1 MTSYRHL
8 SSEERAIIMLETQN
22 GSSMRAI
29 ARRITR
35 SPSTISRERARQA
48 SDASYCA
55 TDAARRYQQ
64 NRQACVRK
72 KKLEPHSPL
81 YVKVSSALRYKQ
93 WSPEQIS
100 RTLKRM
106 HPDDPTWHISPET
119 IYASIYAHPRNQLKK
134 VMIDA
139 LRQSKA
145 KRGHRRAL
153 SPGGPVKVPEHLTIH
168 QRPEDIEDRLIAG
181 HWEGDLIVGAH
192 NRSCIGTLVE
202 RHTGYVVLCK
212 MDSKKAPDVRRGFTR
227 QMHSL
232 PGFLRQSMT
241 YDRGSEMAEHPIMS
255 TSLKMRIYFADPHAP
270 WQRGSNE
277 NMNGLL
283 RQYFPKGTDLSVYSQ
298 EHLNKVA
305 ILLNGRPRKRFDW
318 KTPQELMD
326 KVLEDHANPV
336 ALDS

>member
-1 MTSYRHL
+1 
-8 SSEERAIIMLETQN
+8 
-22 GSSMRAI
+22 MRSI
-29 ARRITR
+29 ARRMSR
-35 SPSTISRERARQA
+35 SPSTVSREVARHSNNARYCATTAAHGYRLNRQA
-48 SDASYCA
+48 S
-55 TDAARRYQQ
+55 
-64 NRQACVRK
+64 VRK
-72 KKLEPHSPL
+72 KKLQPDTPL
-81 YVKVSSALRYKQ
+81 YNKVSSALRYQQ

-100 RTLKRM
+100 RRFKRM
-106 HPDDPTWHISPET
+106 HPDDPTGHVSPET

-145 KRGHRRAL
+145 TRGHRRTL
-153 SPGGPVKVPEHLTIH
+153 SPGGPLKVPEHLTIH
-168 QRPEDIEDRLIAG
+168 QRPEEIEDRLIAG

-202 RHTGYVVLCK
+202 RHTGYVVLSK
-212 MDSKKAPDVRRGFTR
+212 MDSKKALDVRQGFTR
-227 QMHSL
+227 QMHHL

-241 YDRGSEMAEHPIMS
+241 YDRGTEMAEHPIMS
-255 TSLKMRIYFADPHAP
+255 RALKMKIYFADPHAP

-283 RQYFPKGTDLSVYSQ
+283 RQYFPKGTDLSLYSQ

-326 KVLEDHANPV
+326 KVLEDHANGV